1 MNQAN
6 KNECGVGLIEFA
18 IVFPLLMMF
27 IVAII
32 DYSRY
37 SSLKVS
43 IRESLYEAMEVAI
56 TVPNLDIDPRD
67 KPVADFDY
75 QRLKLARSKSTKAGL
90 SYVEKFA
97 LASLASDDDTDTE
110 ASARLLDLVFTE
122 DRLAGG
128 TTETE
133 TTKLA
138 ILLPGECVFVPS
150 MNHTECNRKSLKT
163 TASEPAPKAN
173 PQYLIKNHPVKTVA
187 FFKLKSFIPVLFSKP
202 MKVEY
207 YAYREQ
213 IPQGPFPAFE
223 DPGLLAGELPTE
235 PEEVEPLKELEL
247 PEEEL
252 DCTPNWAGAL
262 EGTFRRQQDDPEY
275 NAERPI
281 NAPSPA
287 DPSVC
292 RNE

>member
-1 MNQAN
+1 MNLEQGNN
-6 KNECGVGLIEFA
+6 KGVGLIEFA

-37 SSLKVS
+37 SSLEVS
-43 IRESLYEAMEVAI
+43 VRESLYEAMEVAI
-56 TVPNLDIDPRD
+56 TVPNLDVDPRD
-67 KPVADFDY
+67 RPVSDFDY
-75 QRLKLARSKSTKAGL
+75 QRLKLARSKSIKAGL

-97 LASLASDDDTDTE
+97 LASLASDQDTNTE
-110 ASARLLDLVFTE
+110 ASARLLDLVFNE

-128 TTETE
+128 ATETE

-138 ILLPGECVFVPS
+138 VLMPGECVIVPS

-173 PQYLIKNHPVKTVA
+173 PRYLIKNHPVKTVA
-187 FFKLKSFIPVLFSKP
+187 FFKLKSYIPILFSKP
-202 MKVEY
+202 VKVEY

-223 DPGLLAGELPTE
+223 DPGLLAGERPQE
-235 PEEVEPLKELEL
+235 AEEIEPLKELEL

-252 DCTPNWAGAL
+252 DCIPNWAGAL
-262 EGTFRRQQDDPEY
+262 ANTAVAQEFDPGY
-275 NAERPI
+275 SPERPVNI
-281 NAPSPA
+281 PSLLNPA
-287 DPSVC
+287 VC
-292 RNE
+292 KNE